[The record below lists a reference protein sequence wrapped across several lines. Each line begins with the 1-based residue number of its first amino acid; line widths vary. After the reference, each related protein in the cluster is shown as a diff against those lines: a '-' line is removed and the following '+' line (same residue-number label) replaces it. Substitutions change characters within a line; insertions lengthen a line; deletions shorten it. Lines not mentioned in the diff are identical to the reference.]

1 MKRKTL
7 KEFNNELSWATRIYT
22 LLAVAVIGFAYL
34 TNASGSNWVMTILLA
49 IASILFVETFAI
61 SFHRHPKTWKMIRWI
76 LIMILISLMLI
87 SLTYGELY

>member
-34 TNASGSNWVMTILLA
+34 TNASGNNWVMTILLA
-49 IASILFVETFAI
+49 ISAILFVETFAI
-61 SFHRHPKTWKMIRWI
+61 SFHRHPKIWKTIRWI
-76 LIMILISLMLI
+76 LIMILTSLVLI
-87 SLTYGELY
+87 GLTYGKLY